1 MKTTDDAVR
10 LSVRELVEFVL
21 KSGDID
27 TRRTGA
33 AVTDAMFEGANAH
46 RKIQKSMGG
55 DYRAEVA
62 LKTEFMLEGD
72 PSARL
77 IVEGRADGIFTR
89 ENEAGEAVVTID
101 EIKGVYRDIYA
112 MEEPVPVH
120 LAQAL
125 CYAAIHAADEDLP
138 RIGVQIT
145 YVQLEED
152 KEPEKKRKSPKVKAD
167 EIRRFCFEYT
177 KEEVQAR
184 LGEYVEMYRPWAL
197 FTVRH
202 RTERTASVQ
211 DFPFP
216 YPYRPGQQKI
226 TRQVYRT
233 IRDEKN
239 LFVQAPTG
247 IGKTLSML
255 YPSVQAVG
263 QGMGDKIFYLTAK
276 TVTATVAEEGMK
288 LMYDRGLRF
297 AFVKITAKEK
307 MCPLE
312 KCACNPVDCPRAK
325 GHLDRINAAVYDLI
339 THENAV
345 TADTISAYAEKHCV
359 CPYEMSLDVSYYTDV
374 IICDYNYAFAPHVF
388 LQRYFASGAKGP
400 YIFLIDEAHN
410 LVDRARDMYSAVLVK
425 EHLLQ
430 AKKLFEKEKAKR
442 ILRWIERANKAMLEL
457 KRGCEKVTVFT
468 EEEPFPTALIYD
480 LENLKE
486 ALEVFMDRNPSA
498 PGIDE
503 IAAFYFE
510 VSDVVTTY
518 EVMGKGYMTYAAF
531 DDEGQFFVKLFCIDP
546 AERLKER
553 LDQVVSTVFFSA
565 TFLPVNYYKE
575 LLAGDTE
582 EDAMYVDSPFDQRKK
597 ALFIA
602 SDVSSKYTRRGYE
615 EYRKIAEYAV
625 KMSAEKKGNY
635 LIFLPSHKFLEEVRE
650 VLDEMLLKKEEE
662 ADRKGEVYL
671 PPYEI
676 LSQRRV
682 MTEEDRR
689 DFLAAFDDPHKRDDQ
704 SSLIGLCVMGGVF
717 SEGID
722 LKNEALIGVAA
733 VGTGLPQVCTE
744 RELIRSYYEM
754 NGENGFDF
762 AYRFP
767 GFNKV
772 MQSAGRLIRTVDDE
786 GVILLLDER
795 FRYRENLRLFPKEW
809 AEYEVTDIG
818 GIEERIRT
826 FWAERG
832 AEYAAEAPE
841 NR

>member
-1 MKTTDDAVR
+1 VKTTDDSVR

-27 TRRTGA
+27 NRRTGA
-33 AVTDAMFEGANAH
+33 AVTDAMFEGATAH

-55 DYRAEVA
+55 DYRAEVS
-62 LKTEFMLEGD
+62 LKTEILLEGD
-72 PSARL
+72 PPARL
-77 IVEGRADGIFTR
+77 TVEGRADGIFTR
-89 ENEAGEAVVTID
+89 EKEDGTQIVTID

-125 CYAAIHAADEDLP
+125 CYAAIYARDEGLSK
-138 RIGVQIT
+138 ISVQIT
-145 YVQLEED
+145 YVQLEEE
-152 KEPEKKRKSPKVKAD
+152 KEPERKRKTPKVKAD
-167 EIRRFCFEYT
+167 EIRRFFFEYT
-177 KEEVQAR
+177 AEEAEAR
-184 LGEYVEMYRPWAL
+184 FREYVELYRPWAL
-197 FTVRH
+197 FVVKHRKERVESVR
-202 RTERTASVQ
+202 

-226 TRQVYRT
+226 TRQVYKT

-255 YPSVQAVG
+255 YPSVQAIG
-263 QGMGDKIFYLTAK
+263 QGMSDKIFYLTAK

-297 AFVKITAKEK
+297 SFVKITAKEK
-307 MCPLE
+307 MCVLE
-312 KCACNPVDCPRAK
+312 RPSCNPVDCPRAK
-325 GHLDRINAAVYDLI
+325 GHLDRINEAVYDLI
-339 THENAV
+339 SHENAV
-345 TADTISAYAEKHCV
+345 TADTVSAYAEKHCV
-359 CPYEMSLDVSYYTDV
+359 CPYEMSLDISYYTDV

-425 EHLLQ
+425 EDLLQ

-442 ILRWIERANKAMLEL
+442 VLRWIERANKAMLEL
-457 KRGCEKVTVFT
+457 KRGCEKMTLFT
-468 EEEPFPTALIYD
+468 EENFPTALIYD

-486 ALEVFMDRNPSA
+486 ALELYMDRNPS
-498 PGIDE
+498 GE
-503 IAAFYFE
+503 NAAEVFEFYCE
-510 VSDVVTTY
+510 VSDMVTTY
-518 EVMGKGYMTYAAF
+518 EAMGKGYVTYSSF
-531 DDEGQFFVKLFCIDP
+531 DDDGSFFLKLFCIDP

-553 LDQVVSTVFFSA
+553 LDQVVTTVFFSA
-565 TFLPVNYYKE
+565 TFLPINYYKE
-575 LLAGDTE
+575 LLTGDTE
-582 EDAMYVDSPFDQRKK
+582 QDAMYVDSPFDQRKK
-597 ALFIA
+597 ALFLA

-615 EYRKIAEYAV
+615 EYRKIAKYIV
-625 KMSAEKKGNY
+625 RMSTEKKGNY
-635 LIFLPSHKFLEEVRE
+635 LVFLPSHKFLEEVRT
-650 VLDEMLLKKEEE
+650 VLDEELCKREEE
-662 ADRKGEVYL
+662 AKETGDVYC
-671 PPYEI
+671 PPFEI
-676 LSQRRV
+676 LSQKRV
-682 MTEEDRR
+682 MTEEDRAA
-689 DFLAAFDDPHKRDDQ
+689 FLSEFDDPHTGEEQ
-704 SSLIGLCVMGGVF
+704 SSLVGLSVMGGVF

-722 LKNEALIGVAA
+722 LKNEALIGVAV
-733 VGTGLPQVCTE
+733 VGTGLPQVCVE
-744 RELIRSYYEM
+744 RELIRSYYEE

-786 GVILLLDER
+786 GVVLLLDER

-809 AEYEVTDIG
+809 AEYFVTDHEQIAG
-818 GIEERIRT
+818 QIRNFWEEREH
-826 FWAERG
+826 ER
-832 AEYAAEAPE
+832 
-841 NR
+841 